1 MSLVLTTLEFD
12 VLWESL
18 RLPRVHPAL
27 RVPSAGRTHTERRQ
41 LAGRAWEMLAD
52 RGLARGQRAVGEI
65 VDMATLLA
73 NPQVAI
79 DVWVWTDRDIRG
91 LAVTNGSQALLA
103 VVDSGEVWLIPA
115 RPNALAE
122 SAVSVAGEQPAGVG
136 HSVSLPHS
144 TLRAAD
150 ADAKGDPK
158 SLVTALED
166 RGVELWEAQE
176 LAGMLVGMTTR
187 GQFGAEREGRRAG
200 RVVAFYDTDAG
211 RYLLQVGG
219 QDWATVAPA
228 DNQLLVSRVAEL
240 LDEV

>member
-12 VLWESL
+12 VLWQSL
-18 RLPRVHPAL
+18 RLPPAHPAL
-27 RVPSAGRTHTERRQ
+27 RVPSAGQTHSERRQ
-41 LAGRAWEMLAD
+41 LEDRAWELLAD
-52 RGLARGQRAVGEI
+52 RGLARGRRVIGET
-65 VDMATLLA
+65 VDLVTLLA
-73 NPQVAI
+73 NPQVAV
-79 DVWVWTDRDIRG
+79 DVWVWADREIRG
-91 LAVTNGSQALLA
+91 LAASDGDQALLA

-122 SAVSVAGEQPAGVG
+122 SAVSVVGEQPAGVG

-150 ADAKGDPK
+150 AEAKGDPR

-166 RGVELWEAQE
+166 RGAELWEAQE
-176 LAGMLVGMTTR
+176 LAGMLVGMSTR
-187 GQFGAEREGRRAG
+187 GQFGVERQGRRAG

-219 QDWATVAPA
+219 HDWATVAPA